1 MKIKKNINWPVIII
15 VAITLIA
22 VLFFGYNKLSIAN
35 QDSNRKAVFLSNG
48 QVYFGYLENEDRNYI
63 TLRDIYY
70 LRSVE
75 SANEGKISLVKL
87 GSEVYG
93 PEDQMI
99 INREHVLYLED
110 MRDNSKISEAIKNNS
125 LKK

>member
-1 MKIKKNINWPVIII
+1 MKTKRKISWPIIIII
-15 VAITLIA
+15 VVAL
-22 VLFFGYNKLSIAN
+22 VLVMFFGYNKFSIAN
-35 QDSNRKAVFLSNG
+35 KESARKAVFLSNG
-48 QVYFGYLENEDRNYI
+48 QVYFGYLESEDRDYLV
-63 TLRDIYY
+63 LRDIYY

-93 PEDQMI
+93 PEDWMT

-110 MRDNSKISEAIKNNS
+110 MRTNSKIAEAIKNNS
-125 LKK
+125 KK